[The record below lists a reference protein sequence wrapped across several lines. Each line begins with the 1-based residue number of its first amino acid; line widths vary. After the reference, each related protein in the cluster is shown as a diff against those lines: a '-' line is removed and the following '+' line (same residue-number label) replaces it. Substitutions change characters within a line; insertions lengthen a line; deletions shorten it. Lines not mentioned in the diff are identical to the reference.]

1 MNVKR
6 DNVDI
11 MAEYCDRMIR
21 GDFSALDDL
30 VSPDWITHAE
40 PQYILKGFSD
50 VTCAVDGERVF
61 FQQVIQAFKEREL
74 ILNKNMAIDDDHV
87 VINYT
92 IRGIHNGGYFFDVPP
107 SGKEQKIH
115 GTAILRFE
123 NGVIVEHWG
132 GPTCCTCT
140 GYAQLDNVE
149 MREAAVTNP
158 ASN

>member
-1 MNVKR
+1 MNIKR
-6 DNVDI
+6 NNVDI
-11 MAEYCDRMIR
+11 MTEYCDRMIK
-21 GDFSALDDL
+21 GDFSALNDL

-40 PQYILKGFSD
+40 PQYILKAFSD

-74 ILNKNMAIDDDHV
+74 ILNKNMSIDEDHV

-92 IRGIHNGGYFFDVPP
+92 IRGIHNGGYFFDVPS

-123 NGVIVEHWG
+123 SGKIVEHWG
-132 GPTCCTCT
+132 GPTCGTCT
-140 GYAQLDNVE
+140 GYVQLANVE
-149 MREAAVTNP
+149 
-158 ASN
+158 S